1 MGDVYVRDFL
11 LNSHCGILM
20 LFIVNVSA
28 LFSLLLSVHC
38 VSPVPLFSKSGEVK
52 VNLFHG

>member
-1 MGDVYVRDFL
+1 MEGVYVRDFL

-20 LFIVNVSA
+20 LFIVVVI
-28 LFSLLLSVHC
+28 FVC
-38 VSPVPLFSKSGEVK
+38 VSPVPLFSKTGEVK